1 MIYIQSNTPK
11 KMKRFIT
18 TLILLCASK
27 NLCFAQ
33 YSFNINH
40 KHNQAIIYGLPNFKF
55 KGPVKSVIKKEVFF
69 GLNDSLEMRV
79 SEIYKLNTHGSP
91 SEYIEYLPFL
101 QFPTSPNNYANEKYN
116 YNVDGKLIERKKMYV
131 ENSEKSKTPHLIK
144 SAVFLYD
151 TLGNLIQCNQF
162 ISWNGEKDKNIGT
175 IKYFYNNKSQIIQS
189 IEYDTLNKL
198 ISKSDFEYNNDGNI
212 ILISKREKDGFLESI
227 VKFNQSLLEN
237 YNWSSNRNGFK
248 YCFRYTYEDG
258 VLISTSENDSFFNRN
273 GILNEVFTR
282 NELYDDFKFD
292 NQQNLVKESSKVG
305 NVKHFKLT
313 SIQYFEPK
321 IEIPDNIA
329 LEISESL
336 LMNIVKY
343 EKYAYDALKEEEIFN
358 FNNLNDFKIKG
369 NVKSC
374 DFEYI
379 TPKKNL
385 FGREKP
391 RRKTIVNYSRNQ
403 SILNLISFSKKEAYS
418 FPLNQFIIHDS
429 IFINCFK
436 SEGVNQMKINLK
448 NSIEKNNFVNKSN
461 SKKWKNFNSKKW
473 KNFSPFNRANKNYLL
488 SFNFQGSLIHNKEC
502 FLNSK
507 NKCTYL
513 LCTYDTMGFID
524 LKIRKD
530 SNYLGVTKYDQL
542 GVMEKKSIYYLSNNK
557 TDTCLTHASIC
568 FRNSN
573 LNGLKIFNYPGE
585 DCKLNKSKIQNI
597 SSLTETINYKNRYLI
612 IKGQYSF
619 DFNSNTQ
626 GDIVNVKKIGGGR
639 VIEEFSF
646 SYDYDQYG
654 NWINRYEFI
663 TNIYEKKLINIV
675 RRRLS
680 YYD

>member
-1 MIYIQSNTPK
+1 
-11 KMKRFIT
+11 
-18 TLILLCASK
+18 
-27 NLCFAQ
+27 
-33 YSFNINH
+33 
-40 KHNQAIIYGLPNFKF
+40 
-55 KGPVKSVIKKEVFF
+55 VKSVTKKEVFF
-69 GLNDSLEMRV
+69 GLNDSLEMRI
-79 SEIYKLNTHGSP
+79 SEIYRLNTHGSP
-91 SEYIEYLPFL
+91 SEYIEYIA
-101 QFPTSPNNYANEKYN
+101 FPNTYANEKYN

-131 ENSEKSKTPHLIK
+131 ENSQKSKIPHLIK

-162 ISWNGEKDKNIGT
+162 ISWDGEKDKNMGT

-198 ISKSDFEYNNDGNI
+198 IFKSDFEYNNDGNI
-212 ILISKREKDGFLESI
+212 VLISKRKKDGFLESI
-227 VKFNQSLLEN
+227 VKYNESLLEEYKWDN
-237 YNWSSNRNGFK
+237 EDREK

-258 VLISTSENDSFFNRN
+258 VLISTSKNDSFFRN
-273 GILNEVFTR
+273 GILNGVFTR

-292 NQQNLVKESSKVG
+292 NQQNLVEESSKVG

-313 SIQYFEPK
+313 SIQYSEPK

-329 LEISESL
+329 VKISESL
-336 LMNIVKY
+336 LMNLVETKF
-343 EKYAYDALKEEEIFN
+343 KDFALEVEEIFN
-358 FNNLNDFKIKG
+358 FNWFNDFKIKG

-403 SILNLISFSKKEAYS
+403 SILNLISFSKKDPHS
-418 FPLNQFIIHDS
+418 RDKFSIQDS

-436 SEGVNQMKINLK
+436 LDGVNQMKINLK
-448 NSIEKNNFVNKSN
+448 NSIEKNNFANKSN
-461 SKKWKNFNSKKW
+461 SGKWNNFFTYKKKS
-473 KNFSPFNRANKNYLL
+473 NKNYLL
-488 SFNFQGSLIHNKEC
+488 SFNSQGSLLQNKEC
-502 FLNSK
+502 GSNSK
-507 NKCTYL
+507 DKCNYL
-513 LCTYDTMGFID
+513 LYTYDTSGFID
-524 LKIRKD
+524 LKISKD

-542 GVMEKKSIYYLSNNK
+542 GVMEKKSIYYVSNNK
-557 TDTCLTHASIC
+557 KDTCLKNASIC

-573 LNGLKIFNYPGE
+573 SIRKIFNYTIE
-585 DCKLNKSKIQNI
+585 DCKWNKSKIQNI
-597 SSLTETINYKNRYLI
+597 SGLTEI
-612 IKGQYSF
+612 IKYENSYLVILGQYSF
-619 DFNSNTQ
+619 EFNSNNQ

-639 VIEEFSF
+639 VIKEFSF

-654 NWINRYEFI
+654 NWINRYEYEI
-663 TNIYEKKLINIV
+663 NNIFENKLVNLV